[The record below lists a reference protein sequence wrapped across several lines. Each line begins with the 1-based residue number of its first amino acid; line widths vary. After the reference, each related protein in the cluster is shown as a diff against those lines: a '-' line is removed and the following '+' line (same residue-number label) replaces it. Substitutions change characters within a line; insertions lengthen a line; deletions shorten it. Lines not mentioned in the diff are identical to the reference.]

1 MYNRIIE
8 FANALPSARSDRPF
22 EGDFFTTVLRHSDT
36 GKWFGLLISVP
47 DKYYAGGGDGLN
59 LKCPEE
65 LAHILTSEYSGII
78 PAYHMNKK
86 LWITVMLDSD
96 VPREEIFKLIRLS
109 YDITAVKSKRE
120 ENDENFNQYKR
131 NE

>member
-1 MYNRIIE
+1 MYNRVIE
-8 FANALPSARSDRPF
+8 FANALPSARCDRPF

-47 DKYYAGGGDGLN
+47 DRYYAGGGDGLN

-65 LAHILTSEYSGII
+65 LAHIITSEYSGII

-120 ENDENFNQYKR
+120 GK
-131 NE
+131 

>member
-1 MYNRIIE
+1 MYNSIIE
-8 FANALPSARSDRPF
+8 FANALPSARCDSPF

-109 YDITAVKSKRE
+109 YDITAVKSKRGG
-120 ENDENFNQYKR
+120 K
-131 NE
+131 

>member
-8 FANALPSARSDRPF
+8 FANALPSARCDRPF
-22 EGDFFTTVLRHSDT
+22 EGDFFTTVLRHSGT

-47 DKYYAGGGDGLN
+47 DKYFAGGGDGLN

-65 LAHILTSEYSGII
+65 LAYILTSEYSGII

-96 VPREEIFKLIRLS
+96 VPCEEIFKLIRLS
-109 YDITAVKSKRE
+109 YDITAVKSKRGG
-120 ENDENFNQYKR
+120 K
-131 NE
+131 